1 MANLNINSLL
11 KSIDQLR
18 IIMQNSSID
27 ILAINETKI
36 DHSVSD
42 DEISIP
48 GYYHIRKDRNRY
60 GGGVLLYVRES
71 LPFSERNDLLIS
83 DSLEMLCIEITK
95 PHNKSFLIVTWYRPP
110 NSEVSLFNEYETFLR
125 KCDLENIE
133 VIIMGDLNCDIIKCP
148 PEAHTRRLQFLS
160 SLYQYR
166 QLINEPTRVTRTS
179 ATLIDL
185 ILTNKEENISKSGV
199 IHLGISD
206 HSLVF
211 AVRKYCVTKSRQK
224 TRYVRNFKRFNA
236 INFLNDLSQ
245 MPWENVALYDNPNV
259 CWRVWR

>member
-125 KCDLENIE
+125 KCDSENIE
-133 VIIMGDLNCDIIKCP
+133 VK
-148 PEAHTRRLQFLS
+148 
-160 SLYQYR
+160 
-166 QLINEPTRVTRTS
+166 
-179 ATLIDL
+179 
-185 ILTNKEENISKSGV
+185 
-199 IHLGISD
+199 
-206 HSLVF
+206 
-211 AVRKYCVTKSRQK
+211 
-224 TRYVRNFKRFNA
+224 
-236 INFLNDLSQ
+236 
-245 MPWENVALYDNPNV
+245 
-259 CWRVWR
+259 